1 MSRRGDTALLA
12 DITQQCVHVSA
23 DMSDAKAVEDIVAG
37 DRITHIV
44 HIAHLGAVL
53 PSVSEVDPAQAVRLN
68 VKGTANVL
76 EAARRRGVKPM
87 SATRRARP
95 SLSLNLRLYKVKKNR
110 GSPECGWRQ
119 TGPGLAPP

>member
-12 DITQQCVHVSA
+12 DIAQQCVHVSA

-37 DRITHIV
+37 NRIA

-53 PSVSEVDPAQAVRLN
+53 PSVSEVDPAQGVRLN
-68 VKGTANVL
+68 VGGTANVL
-76 EAARRRGVKPM
+76 EAARRCGVKPM

-95 SLSLNLRLYKVKKNR
+95 SLSLNLRLYKVAR
-110 GSPECGWRQ
+110 
-119 TGPGLAPP
+119 APASTVLG